1 MSNLWPSLWSGANEI
16 DPFRSIG
23 KEIYDVFN
31 RVTRQLPNLPTA
43 LDFGNTAPALN
54 VAETKDAIEVS
65 AEVPGM
71 DEKDVNVTI
80 EGNRLVIAGE
90 RKHESGHG
98 RGREHSHESEHKE
111 KDWHVTETSYGT
123 FRRSVLLPFEPANNA
138 VEARFEKGMLRMTIK
153 KPAEAIASKRVIEI
167 KPETKPA
174 AETKAQSKAA

>member
-90 RKHESGHG
+90 RN
-98 RGREHSHESEHKE
+98 HESEHKE

>member
-90 RKHESGHG
+90 RKHES
-98 RGREHSHESEHKE
+98 EHKE